1 MVERANS
8 ALEQGGHMDQRW
20 LLLAAAGVFACG
32 GAMRDRT
39 AKKAPTSE
47 VRASSEVAG
56 SQQSDI
62 GNPFVGSTYFVN
74 PAYTSQVEA
83 AANSHPS
90 DAASIRKLAHIP
102 TAVWLDSIERAQSV
116 TSVLQTAAQQASD
129 GPPALTMFVV
139 YDLPNRDCSAKS
151 SAGELSSEAGGEQR
165 YKSEFIDKIAEQF
178 AAFPTQRIAVVLEPD
193 SLPNLATNMN
203 VPRCSQ
209 SDGVYRRSIAYAISK
224 LSLPN
229 VSIYLDA
236 AHAGWLGWDANRLK
250 IAKIFKD
257 VLALAGGA
265 DKIRGFSTNVANF
278 NTLSS
283 AEGKRLGPSNP
294 CPDELTYVA
303 KLSESLHR
311 EGISGKQFVIDTS
324 RNGRA
329 VRTTWGNWCNVKGAG
344 LGERPQ
350 AAAARLVDAYFW
362 IKPPGESD
370 GVSDPKQPRFDTA
383 CVSQDSA
390 NGAPQA
396 GQWFESY
403 FVDLVRNANPA
414 L

>member
-1 MVERANS
+1 
-8 ALEQGGHMDQRW
+8 MDQRW

-32 GAMRDRT
+32 GSMRTRT
-39 AKKAPTSE
+39 AHKTPANE

-56 SQQSDI
+56 SQQSDV
-62 GNPFVGSTYFVN
+62 GNPFVGATYFVN
-74 PAYTSQVEA
+74 PDYASRLESAASTHPGEA
-83 AANSHPS
+83 AA
-90 DAASIRKLAHIP
+90 IRKLAHVP
-102 TAVWLDSIERAQSV
+102 TAVWLDTIERAQGVS
-116 TSVLQTAAQQASD
+116 SVLQTAAQQAAG
-129 GPPALTMFVV
+129 GPPALTVFVV

-151 SAGELSSEAGGEQR
+151 SGGELSTEAGGEQR

-178 AAFPTQRIAVVLEPD
+178 AAFPEQRIAVVLEPD

-203 VPRCSQ
+203 VPRCAQ
-209 SDGVYRRSIAYAISK
+209 SDGVYRRSVAYAISK
-224 LSLPN
+224 LALPN

-236 AHAGWLGWDANRLK
+236 AHAGWLGWDANRTK

-257 VLALAGGA
+257 VLSLAGGA
-265 DKIRGFSTNVANF
+265 HKIRGFSTNVSNF
-278 NTLSS
+278 NTLSG
-283 AEGKRLGPSNP
+283 AEGKRLGASNP

-303 KLSESLHR
+303 KLGESLQR
-311 EGISGKQFVIDTS
+311 EGIAGKQFIIDTA

-329 VRTTWGNWCNVKGAG
+329 VRSSWGNWCNIKGAG

-350 AAAARLVDAYFW
+350 AGPARGVDAYFW

-370 GVSDPKQPRFDTA
+370 GVSDPKQPRYDA
-383 CVSQDSA
+383 SCSSQDSSP
-390 NGAPQA
+390 NAPQA

-403 FVDLVRNANPA
+403 FVDLVKNASPA